1 MQYPIHQPTRS
12 QRLRQPGRTFAA
24 AAALSASALALT
36 GCVDAGDTAA
46 PTESASPTDTASPT
60 ASATPSESTSPSESV
75 SETPTSSASGSATE
89 PPTEIPE
96 AGAIDLDQELPSEDL
111 ELGPYDGPPRRIADV
126 NHLSCVEALVGEAD
140 VPEMEPGPD
149 EELSLFSQLGAIS
162 VSEGWKLCPP
172 QGVAS
177 FGVPASFSVEAE
189 PGERSLSTLRIFDA
203 DGQRIGGLMDVG
215 SGSDAG
221 ETELIKVIEIEEVQS
236 SPSHG
241 GQTAYLRSLVVEGT
255 SGPQLLVDQVSS
267 AAGEDPESLDVWD
280 MAYGGPEGRA
290 QVWAAIPLES
300 AEDADEVA
308 DSRMHEVL
316 RQMVGSYSPA
326 IQ

>member
-12 QRLRQPGRTFAA
+12 QRLRRPGRTVAA

-36 GCVDAGDTAA
+36 GCVDAGDPA

-60 ASATPSESTSPSESV
+60 ASAISSESASPSESV

-89 PPTEIPE
+89 SPTETPE

-111 ELGPYDGPPRRIADV
+111 EFGHYDGPPRRIADV
-126 NHLSCVEALVGEAD
+126 NHLSCVEALAGEAD

-149 EELSLFSQLGAIS
+149 EELSLYSQLGDIS
-162 VSEGWKLCPP
+162 VTEGWKLCPP

-221 ETELIKVIEIEEVQS
+221 ETELIKVIEIEEVQP

-241 GQTAYLRSLVVEGT
+241 DETAYLRSLVVEGT

-267 AAGEDPESLDVWD
+267 TAGEDPESLDVWD

>member
-12 QRLRQPGRTFAA
+12 QRLRRPGRTVAA

-36 GCVDAGDTAA
+36 GCVDAGDPA
-46 PTESASPTDTASPT
+46 PAESASPTDTASPT
-60 ASATPSESTSPSESV
+60 ASAT
-75 SETPTSSASGSATE
+75 ET
-89 PPTEIPE
+89 PE

-111 ELGPYDGPPRRIADV
+111 EFGHYDGPPRRIADV
-126 NHLSCVEALVGEAD
+126 NHLSCVEALAGEAD

-172 QGVAS
+172 EGVAS

-241 GQTAYLRSLVVEGT
+241 DETAYLRSLVVEGT

-290 QVWAAIPLES
+290 QVWAAIPLDS